1 MVYDEKEK
9 KAALMHISG
18 KELSPQLY
26 EPFWTRGMRQ
36 AGQQEGGVL
45 ETLKKSPG
53 KIIAPEA
60 GVMPATR
67 KYTRTD
73 ADKVMDQYRESQGQR
88 IKSQE
93 EAATLH
99 ERMDLET
106 LGRTG
111 KDAEY
116 DKKLSEMMAAGKI
129 TKQQKKNI
137 ERKIDDVKAYR
148 FNGLPVGVAIKA
160 YKAGSE
166 QEKAY
171 YAPMLHKKIKSLKR
185 TNKPKYNQMERQ
197 IDAVEYDM
205 DKYL

>member
-1 MVYDEKEK
+1 
-9 KAALMHISG
+9 
-18 KELSPQLY
+18 
-26 EPFWTRGMRQ
+26 
-36 AGQQEGGVL
+36 
-45 ETLKKSPG
+45 
-53 KIIAPEA
+53 
-60 GVMPATR
+60 
-67 KYTRTD
+67 
-73 ADKVMDQYRESQGQR
+73 
-88 IKSQE
+88 
-93 EAATLH
+93 
-99 ERMDLET
+99 
-106 LGRTG
+106 
-111 KDAEY
+111 
-116 DKKLSEMMAAGKI
+116 MMAAGKI